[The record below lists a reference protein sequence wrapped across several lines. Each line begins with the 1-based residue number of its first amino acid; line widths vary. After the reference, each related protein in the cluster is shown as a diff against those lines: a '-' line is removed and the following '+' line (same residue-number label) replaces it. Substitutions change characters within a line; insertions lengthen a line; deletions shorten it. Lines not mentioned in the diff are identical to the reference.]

1 MPLIEEIIEDN
12 VEIPQKEKAVKV
24 KIEVMEDKENNINV
38 NNTKENL
45 KSNGSEDKTEPNKN
59 GKQNEIEKKDKDNW
73 PRLTKAFLKQHC
85 KDMKLYRTPHLND
98 VLYLH
103 YKGICKIEAL
113 EEYTGLRCLW
123 LECNGL
129 RKIENLENQKE
140 LRCLYLQQNLI
151 SEIENLEPLVWLDT
165 LNLSNNRVKK
175 IENLSCLPKLNS
187 LYISHNRI
195 EDVEDIEHLAECDSL
210 SVVDLSHNKLSDP
223 KVLEVF
229 AAMKNLKVLN
239 LMGNTVIRNV
249 KNYRKNFI
257 VKCKHLNYLDDRPV
271 FPKDRACAEAWAEG
285 GVEAE
290 KAEREKWINKERQ
303 KITDSVAALTK
314 IRKENIKQKIEK
326 EMNERGEEGEVD
338 LESVDWLTGSYKL
351 KSEVESEQT
360 EEEMPI
366 ITGKQ
371 TEEDEGIFSTR
382 RNITKDDS
390 TRIFIT
396 DTGKEDEDDE
406 LEDLPDLEDVDVT
419 DQIITQSQDKAFKP
433 RIEILDDSESESEDE
448 TDNQSSKPVIQEVIS
463 SSKPLIQDITTSSKP
478 LIEEISQN
486 TEELT
491 LDIEENKPSLID
503 EMNEYAVEEESLE
516 TDLNDINPDFTPSYD
531 SVQHEH
537 SAQLLH
543 EMKSMDDTNFI
554 KTGVM
559 DPSKVIE
566 SKPPKTNNHPLADWD
581 DSELD

>member
-1 MPLIEEIIEDN
+1 MPLIEEIFEDN

-45 KSNGSEDKTEPNKN
+45 KSDGSGDKTEPNKN

-103 YKGICKIEAL
+103 YKGIFKIESL

-151 SEIENLEPLVWLDT
+151 SNIENLEPLVWLDT
-165 LNLSNNRVKK
+165 LQLSNNRVKK
-175 IENLSCLPKLNS
+175 IENISCLPKINS

-210 SVVDLSHNKLSDP
+210 SVVDLSHNKLDDP

-239 LMGNTVIRNV
+239 LMGNTVIRNI

-290 KAEREKWINKERQ
+290 KEEREKWINKERQ
-303 KITDSVAALTK
+303 KITDSVEALTK
-314 IRKENIKQKIEK
+314 IRKANIKQKIER
-326 EMNERGEEGEVD
+326 EMIERGEEGEVD

-351 KSEVESEQT
+351 KSDINSEQT

-371 TEEDEGIFSTR
+371 AEEEEGIFSTKK
-382 RNITKDDS
+382 NVTKDDS

-433 RIEILDDSESESEDE
+433 RIEVLEDSESESEDE
-448 TDNQSSKPVIQEVIS
+448 TGNQSSKPVIQEVKS
-463 SSKPLIQDITTSSKP
+463 ASKPLIQDITSSSKP

-503 EMNEYAVEEESLE
+503 EMNEYAVEEESSE

-537 SAQLLH
+537 SAQLLQ

-559 DPSKVIE
+559 DPSNVIDT
-566 SKPPKTNNHPLADWD
+566 KRPKTNNHPLADWD